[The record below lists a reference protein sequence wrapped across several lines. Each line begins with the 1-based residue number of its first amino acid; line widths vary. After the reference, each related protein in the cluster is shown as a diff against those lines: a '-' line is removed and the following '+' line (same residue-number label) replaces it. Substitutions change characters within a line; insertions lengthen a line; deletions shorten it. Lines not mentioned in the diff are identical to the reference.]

1 MEKLQH
7 TLAETLVSESLGNSG
22 VADYMEQMAEAMEKL
37 KALTGFVNQVV
48 YFPCIE

>member
-37 KALTGFVNQVV
+37 KALEGFVNQVV